1 MAYYGQPIIEGLKG
15 LGESIRGYGQ
25 TQMQTQLGLGQQQ
38 VELAKM
44 EYEAP
49 LKRLQYGTELQKYQL
64 GAARMKELEDQERID
79 AEPYPFT
86 DIPKHIADP
95 VAKTM
100 RLKMVETEGGRFA
113 QKSDGGFVTRKEMK
127 EGGGQVATVL
137 ALTNITDPIAEV
149 KTWTKSDN
157 PELKQEG
164 ERLTALGPEGI
175 VREFH
180 NKLLQ
185 ADVFLEEQGF
195 GKVLDDKIK
204 ASQARV
210 VELGK
215 EKTGKDTD
223 FEKMYQ
229 QELANRPNLS
239 RLQLKKE
246 IKLTK
251 SSKTDMTPSEKESVI
266 QHYKA
271 SYGLPR
277 DQFGKIIA
285 RSDPESSKLRLG
297 GWFEARKLE
306 EKRKRLIPEELDG
319 IEQAIMT
326 ELELPY
332 EEQHS
337 IRAARM
343 AGASSDELLE
353 LLGIKPKTQII
364 RQKIKR

>member
-64 GAARMKELEDQERID
+64 GAAKMKELEDQERID

-204 ASQARV
+204 ASQKRIT
-210 VELGK
+210 ELGK
-215 EKTGKDTD
+215 PYQPSNRT
-223 FEKMYQ
+223 EKMADIK
-229 QELANRPNLS
+229 EEA
-239 RLQLKKE
+239 E
-246 IKLTK
+246 IKQGAIKKFKSGDYEQDKAKLVDDTRGYYNLKMRVMLDEDGYVKPGMEGEYNTLSQKMDDDLSQIGSGKLPSWLKGKETKKKLLTEQDIQYNMK
-251 SSKTDMTPSEKESVI
+251 KYGKTRKEVI
-266 QHYKA
+266 DA
-271 SYGLPR
+271 F
-277 DQFGKIIA
+277 D
-285 RSDPESSKLRLG
+285 
-297 GWFEARKLE
+297 RK
-306 EKRKRLIPEELDG
+306 
-319 IEQAIMT
+319 
-326 ELELPY
+326 Y
-332 EEQHS
+332 
-337 IRAARM
+337 
-343 AGASSDELLE
+343 
-353 LLGIKPKTQII
+353 
-364 RQKIKR
+364 